1 MKIFKKVTLPRIL
14 SVFSILFLTSC
25 MWGATTVPEIYL
37 KQGDIKMELNKEAF
51 GIESLTI
58 SRDGQYLLTGDNG
71 GWTMMKGGYGSGKSS
86 LRLWDMTQG
95 KQISKL
101 NASDT
106 IISVAMS
113 PDIKYAVTGGFT
125 PATGPFREK
134 AFPPS
139 SNMGYYIRPHIQNI

>member
-71 GWTMMKGGYGSGKSS
+71 GWTMMKGWI
-86 LRLWDMTQG
+86 R
-95 KQISKL
+95 
-101 NASDT
+101 
-106 IISVAMS
+106 
-113 PDIKYAVTGGFT
+113 
-125 PATGPFREK
+125 FREIFAQTLGYDAGETDFK
-134 AFPPS
+134 AERI
-139 SNMGYYIRPHIQNI
+139 GYDHLCCHVA